1 MPVKDCQTEKLIL
14 DTAMKIFFAEG
25 RIYATTQEI
34 ADAAG
39 VTRTLINYY
48 FRSKKSLLE
57 KALRTTRKEFIK
69 DADTILVSELP
80 FREKTEQFIED
91 FLKKQYKY
99 PFLESFLTAGLIKQ
113 QLKKGGASG
122 FHEKQPAP
130 VKQYLKEIEN
140 EMKKGI
146 IPETHPAHFMINMF
160 SLMGYPVIM
169 KPLQMSI
176 YNLNEQEYNEILN
189 ERKHVILNILFPS
202 VVKQ

>member
-57 KALRTTRKEFIK
+57 KAVRTTRKEFKK
-69 DADTILVSELP
+69 DADTILGSELP
-80 FREKTEQFIED
+80 FREKTGQFIED

-99 PFLESFLTAGLIKQ
+99 PYLESFITAELIKQ
-113 QLKKGGASG
+113 RLKKSGASG
-122 FHEKQPAP
+122 FREKQPVP

-140 EMKKGI
+140 EMRKGV
-146 IPETHPAHFMINMF
+146 IPETNPAHFMINMF
-160 SLMGYPVIM
+160 SLMVYPVIM
-169 KPLQMSI
+169 KPLQMSL
-176 YNLNEQEYNEILN
+176 YNLNEKEYNEILN
-189 ERKHVILNILFPS
+189 ERKRVILNILLPF
-202 VVKQ
+202 VIK